1 MKNNITVLICFLSL
15 SITPI
20 FTQNSIEKV
29 LKIIEN
35 NNKLLKAK
43 SYEFKATQAGF
54 KTGKTLSTPTVEYD
68 LLVGNQNAG
77 IQHDLLIAQELD
89 FSIVSGKQKY
99 YANAQAIQLDT
110 LFLAERQEILLQTK
124 NLCLEYIYWLK
135 KQQLVNERLL
145 MTKHLFKQYEKGLE
159 IGSVNILDLNKVKI
173 QLLNISTKTTG
184 IDRKLWMVK
193 LQIEEKNGGEPI
205 DLSAL
210 KYDKTSEVGSF
221 ESIYEKAEIKDY
233 DLKVLEMQT
242 DINSAKKAMTKSM
255 KLPKIELGYRYQTF
269 LNQEFNGAHIQ
280 VAIPLWEQK
289 NKLNQIQAAE
299 FQNELELDH
308 YHSMH
313 KAELQSKYDRYLQL
327 TNTVSVYEKTLATI
341 DSERL
346 LNKAL
351 ELGQISTVDYFNEM
365 NFLYES
371 KLALMS
377 LEKDMYLL
385 KAYLQRFSL

>member
-1 MKNNITVLICFLSL
+1 MKNNIKILICFLSL

-20 FTQNSIEKV
+20 FTQNAIENV
-29 LKIIEN
+29 LKIIES

-54 KTGKTLSTPTVEYD
+54 KTDKTLPNPTVEYD
-68 LLVGNQNAG
+68 LLIGNQNSG
-77 IQHDLLIAQELD
+77 VQHDLLIAQELN
-89 FSIVSGKQKY
+89 FSVILGKKKS
-99 YANAQAIQLDT
+99 YANAQSIQLDT

-124 NLCLEYIYWLK
+124 NLCLEYIYWCK
-135 KQQLVNERLL
+135 KQDLVNQRFI

-159 IGSVNILDLNKVKI
+159 VGYVSILDLNKVKI
-173 QLLNISTKTTG
+173 ELLHIGSKTKE
-184 IDRKLWMVK
+184 IDRILWKVK
-193 LQIEEKNGGEPI
+193 LQIKEKNGGEPI
-205 DLSAL
+205 DLTAL
-210 KYDKTSEVGSF
+210 EYDILSEVGTF
-221 ESIYEKAEIKDY
+221 EEVLEKAEIKDY
-233 DLKVLEMQT
+233 DLKVLELQSN
-242 DINSAKKAMTKSM
+242 INAAKKSMTKSL

-269 LNQEFNGAHIQ
+269 LSQEFNGAHIQ
-280 VAIPLWEQK
+280 MAIPLWEQK
-289 NKLNQIQAAE
+289 NKLNQIKAAE

-313 KAELQSKYDRYLQL
+313 KVELQSKYDRYLQL
-327 TNTVSVYEKTLATI
+327 TNTVSEYQRTLATI

-351 ELGQISTVDYFNEM
+351 ELGQISTIDYFNEM

-377 LEKDMYLL
+377 LEKGMYLL
-385 KAYLQRFSL
+385 KADLQRFSL